1 MFKGCKIFFTC
12 DNSWM
17 VSKEIR
23 KVQSL
28 SHLSRLSLLRWQVSQ
43 KDAIYTKINRC
54 LIFSEM
60 FLPRVFPRLL
70 LVSQPAQI
78 QRGLPQKCS
87 LQGLGRGGIKLL
99 SGLGHNLLN
108 RWNEGDIDFCY
119 HSRVSNAGGVFGDS
133 LCWNSWSLPLFMPVP
148 WIFGPGHVV
157 QSQYL
162 SYCCSGKTAAW
173 QLTAWKYV

>member
-1 MFKGCKIFFTC
+1 MQDLLHMWQQLNG
-12 DNSWM
+12 
-17 VSKEIR
+17 KEIR

-87 LQGLGRGGIKLL
+87 LQGLGRGGMKLL